1 MKFSHIQDV
10 GVACLCLQY
19 IKKACQCQEVSQE
32 RCDKDVKNK
41 LSQLEGDVLSRAAS
55 TVSFCLTVSSA
66 WLMLYWEDWPWLH
79 ASICQ
84 GFPMMLCRSLPSTV
98 LISINMM
105 CILCEDKMFSPW
117 IHNMENLSSMNLI
130 HFTLWVLSVW
140 TRIWKTRLILLPL
153 VDIKW

>member
-1 MKFSHIQDV
+1 MKFPHIQDMS
-10 GVACLCLQY
+10 GACLCLEY

-66 WLMLYWEDWPWLH
+66 WLMLYWEDWLWLH
-79 ASICQ
+79 ASICR

-105 CILCEDKMFSPW
+105 CIYTMWGQDVFSLDTQ
-117 IHNMENLSSMNLI
+117 HGKSVQYESYSLHTLSLASLNQDMKNKSNFI
-130 HFTLWVLSVW
+130 TTSWH
-140 TRIWKTRLILLPL
+140 
-153 VDIKW
+153 